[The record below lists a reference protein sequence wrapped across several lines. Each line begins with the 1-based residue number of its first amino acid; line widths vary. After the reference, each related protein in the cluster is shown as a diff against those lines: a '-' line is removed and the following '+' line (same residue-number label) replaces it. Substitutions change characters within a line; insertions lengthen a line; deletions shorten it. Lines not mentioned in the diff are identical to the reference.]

1 MPWDAK
7 PMTTSGTNLESCPSS
22 REPTKCKLTEVR
34 ALVKEAGPVRRWFF
48 VTLLLGVFIP
58 LSLAQAVPSQQMPA
72 AANAAG
78 ATVVKLPNFTSCTVA
93 ELQLAVPELKGLK
106 KASTQKKLAAL
117 LDKVG
122 ARMSDIARN
131 TPNLISKESVTEGF
145 LGTTNTRHEYD
156 YLILTRREGSVA
168 DFKEFRVDVKTGAR
182 FQIDE
187 ELKNEPPTWTDVER
201 ARDEL
206 AASQSRP
213 PASQGFA
220 TSWLHFYPD
229 NRQQATFRY
238 LGEQKLDGQR
248 VLVLAFAQKPQS
260 VLSPGI
266 FQSHGKTVPMFF
278 QGVSWID
285 PSDFRIVR
293 MRMDLLAPLPE
304 VSVERLTADI
314 QFAPTRIEQVPALL
328 SLPSE
333 ITITSKVG
341 GWTLR
346 EIHKYSEYR
355 LFRVQSRIVVD
366 P

>member
-1 MPWDAK
+1 MQ
-7 PMTTSGTNLESCPSS
+7 
-22 REPTKCKLTEVR
+22 
-34 ALVKEAGPVRRWFF
+34 RWFL
-48 VTLLLGVFIP
+48 VTLHLGVFFHF
-58 LSLAQAVPSQQMPA
+58 SLALAVTSQHTRTTP
-72 AANAAG
+72 NAAS
-78 ATVVKLPNFTSCTVA
+78 TTEVKFPNFTSCTVA

-106 KASTQKKLAAL
+106 TAPNQKKLAAL

-122 ARMSDIARN
+122 AKTLDIARM
-131 TPNLISKESVTEGF
+131 TPNLISRETVIEG
-145 LGTTNTRHEYD
+145 LLDSGETRHDYD
-156 YLILTRREGSVA
+156 YLILTGNEGNVF
-168 DFKEFRVDVKTGAR
+168 DFKEFRVDLKTGAK

-187 ELKNEPPTWTDVER
+187 ELKNESPTWADVEG

-229 NRQQATFRY
+229 NRRQATFRY

-248 VLVLAFAQKPQS
+248 LLLLAFAQKPQS

-266 FQSHGKTVPMFF
+266 FQSQGKTVPIFF
-278 QGVSWID
+278 QGLAWVD

-293 MRMDLLAPLPE
+293 LRTDLLAPLPE
-304 VSVERLTADI
+304 VSLQRLTADI
-314 QFAPTRIEQVPALL
+314 QFAPTRLEQVPSLL
-328 SLPSE
+328 SLPRE
-333 ITITSKVG
+333 ITIISKVS

-346 EIHKYSEYR
+346 EIHTYSEYR
-355 LFRVQSRIVVD
+355 LFRVQSRIVVN

>member
-7 PMTTSGTNLESCPSS
+7 PMTTPRTTFQGSPSS
-22 REPTKCKLTEVR
+22 LEPTKCKLTEVR
-34 ALVKEAGPVRRWFF
+34 ALVKEAGPVRSWFL
-48 VTLLLGVFIP
+48 VTLHLGVFIP
-58 LSLAQAVPSQQMPA
+58 FSLAQAVPSQQTHA
-72 AANAAG
+72 TANAAS
-78 ATVVKLPNFTSCTVA
+78 ATAVKVPNFTSCTVA
-93 ELQLAVPELKGLK
+93 QLQLAAPELKGLK
-106 KASTQKKLAAL
+106 KAPNQKKLAVL

-122 ARMSDIARN
+122 AKMSDIARN

-145 LGTTNTRHEYD
+145 LGTTNTRHDYD

-168 DFKEFRVDVKTGAR
+168 DFKEFRVDLKTGAK

-187 ELKNEPPTWTDVER
+187 ELKNESPTWTDVER

-229 NRQQATFRY
+229 NRQQATFRF
-238 LGEQKLDGQR
+238 LGEQKLDGHR

-260 VLSPGI
+260 VVSPGI
-266 FQSHGKTVPMFF
+266 FQSHGKTVPMYF
-278 QGVSWID
+278 QGVAWVD

-293 MRMDLLAPLPE
+293 IRMDLLAPLPE
-304 VSVERLTADI
+304 VSLERLTADI

-333 ITITSKVG
+333 VTITSKVG

-355 LFRVQSRIVVD
+355 LFRVQSRILVD
-366 P
+366 Q

>member
-1 MPWDAK
+1 M
-7 PMTTSGTNLESCPSS
+7 
-22 REPTKCKLTEVR
+22 
-34 ALVKEAGPVRRWFF
+34 KEACPARRWFS
-48 VTLLLGVFIP
+48 VTLHLGVYIQF
-58 LSLAQAVPSQQMPA
+58 SLALAAASQQTPA
-72 AANAAG
+72 TANATS
-78 ATVVKLPNFTSCTVA
+78 ATVVKFPNFTSCTVA

-106 KASTQKKLAAL
+106 TAPNQKKLAEL

-122 ARMSDIARN
+122 AKALDIARN
-131 TPNLISKESVTEGF
+131 TPNLISRESVTEGL
-145 LGTTNTRHEYD
+145 LGNAEIRHDYD

-168 DFKEFRVDVKTGAR
+168 DFKEFRVDLKTGAK

-187 ELKNEPPTWTDVER
+187 EVKNESPTWTDLER
-201 ARDEL
+201 ARDKL
-206 AASQSRP
+206 AASKSRP

-266 FQSHGKTVPMFF
+266 FQSQDKTVPMFF
-278 QGVSWID
+278 QGVAWVD

-293 MRMDLLAPLPE
+293 IRTDLLAPLPE
-304 VSVERLTADI
+304 VSLQRLTADVR
-314 QFAPTRIEQVPALL
+314 FAPTRIEQVPALL
-328 SLPSE
+328 SLPRE
-333 ITITSKVG
+333 VTITSKVS

-346 EIHKYSEYR
+346 EIHRYSEYR
-355 LFRVQSRIVVD
+355 LFRVQSRILVD
-366 P
+366 Q